1 MADQKG
7 NAAMGSGTKG
17 WRELRSR
24 MALVGGFGTLLTLM
38 AFVCVD
44 SLHTLENFETAN
56 LQIRQEFLN
65 REQAINQVRG
75 GVYES
80 ANITSEYI
88 LNDSNPEAQES
99 LRNDL
104 QSVRSE
110 TTAALQA
117 CIQSLPAERREPFQ
131 QLATELEHYWS
142 TTDAILALD
151 SQKQTRHGDFF
162 LHGDLLSRNAAILTI
177 TKDLS
182 ALNSDELNEAERGV
196 VEISAQFR
204 RRLLT
209 VVSFSLSFGLILAA
223 ATIGYAGRLENR
235 LKQKYAESLQAQREL
250 KELSKRLVDT
260 EERERRAISREL
272 HDEVGQSLSA
282 LLLEIENI
290 RNAPADG
297 ASLRRR
303 LDKIKV
309 LAEECLNEIRD
320 MALLLRPSMLD
331 DLGLIPALEWQG
343 REVSKRTGMFVETI
357 EENVSDNLPDEH
369 RTCVYRI
376 VQEALNNC
384 SKHAYAKNVRVVV
397 RQELSHLRV
406 SIEDDGRGFESQRV
420 RGLGLVGMNERVT
433 QLGGTLKV
441 DSDPGRG
448 TRIEVELPLP
458 DEQIHRKGLSV

>member
-1 MADQKG
+1 MPDQKG
-7 NAAMGSGTKG
+7 NAAMGSPTKG
-17 WRELRSR
+17 WRELGSR
-24 MALVGGFGTLLTLM
+24 MALVVGFGTLLTLM
-38 AFVCVD
+38 AFVCAD
-44 SLHTLENFETAN
+44 SLRTLDNFETAN

-88 LNDSNPEAQES
+88 LNDSNPDAQGS
-99 LRNDL
+99 LRSDL
-104 QSVRSE
+104 QSARSE

-142 TTDAILALD
+142 TTDAIVALD
-151 SQKQTRHGDFF
+151 SQKQTRHGNSF
-162 LHGDLLSRNAAILTI
+162 LQGDLLSRNAAILTI
-177 TKDLS
+177 AKDLS
-182 ALNSDELNEAERGV
+182 ALNSDELNEAERGLV
-196 VEISAQFR
+196 GISAQFR

-209 VVSFSLSFGLILAA
+209 VVSINLSFGLILAA

-235 LKQKYAESLQAQREL
+235 LKQRYAESLQAQREL
-250 KELSKRLVDT
+250 KELSNRLVDT

-290 RNAPADG
+290 RGAPLDG
-297 ASLRRR
+297 TSLRQR

-309 LAEECLNEIRD
+309 LAENCLNEIRD

-331 DLGLIPALEWQG
+331 DLGLIPALERQA

-357 EENVSDNLPDEH
+357 EESVSDNLPDEY

-397 RQELSHLRV
+397 RQEPSHLRV
-406 SIEDDGRGFESQRV
+406 SIEDDGRGFESERI
-420 RGLGLVGMNERVT
+420 RGLGLVGMNERVA
-433 QLGGTLKV
+433 QLRGTLKV
-441 DSDPGRG
+441 DSIRG
-448 TRIEVELPLP
+448 EAHGSKSICRFRTNRLIERV
-458 DEQIHRKGLSV
+458 

>member
-1 MADQKG
+1 MVDQTS
-7 NAAMGSGTKG
+7 NAAMASRAKG
-17 WRELRSR
+17 RRELGSR
-24 MALVGGFGTLLTLM
+24 VALVGGFGTLLTLM

-56 LQIRQEFLN
+56 FQIRQEFLN
-65 REQAINQVRG
+65 REQAINKVRG

-99 LRNDL
+99 LRSDL

-117 CIQSLPAERREPFQ
+117 CIQSLPAERTEPFQ
-131 QLATELEHYWS
+131 RLATELEHYWS
-142 TTDAILALD
+142 TTDVIFALD
-151 SQKQTRHGDFF
+151 SRKQTRRGDLF
-162 LHGDLLSRNAAILTI
+162 LHSDLLSRNAAILTI

-182 ALNSDELNEAERGV
+182 ALNSDELGEAERGI

-209 VVSFSLSFGLILAA
+209 VVSISLSFGLVLAA
-223 ATIGYAGRLENR
+223 ATIGYAGRLENH

-290 RNAPADG
+290 RG
-297 ASLRRR
+297 ASLDGTSLRQR

-309 LAEECLNEIRD
+309 LAENCLNEIRD

-331 DLGLIPALEWQG
+331 DLGLIPALEWQA

-397 RQELSHLRV
+397 RQEQRHLRV
-406 SIEDDGRGFESQRV
+406 SIEDDGRGFEPQRV

-433 QLGGTLKV
+433 QLRGTLKV
-441 DSDPGRG
+441 ESDPARG
-448 TRIEVELPLP
+448 TRIEVDLPFP
-458 DEQIHRKGLSV
+458 DEQTHRKGLSV